1 MQRCVAASHQ
11 PRCKEDEDVAWGSHV
26 FDELQ
31 QPWDA
36 ALCCCEPSAAVQRG
50 RGRCKCSRSC
60 SSAGM
65 QRCITA
71 SNQPWCSAVED
82 FGWGLHM
89 FKELQQPWDVVLCC
103 CKQSAV
109 VQRGLC
115 TGFARLTS
123 CSSAGTQRCVT
134 ASDQPRCSNNEDVVQ
149 GLHVLEEPQQRWDAA
164 WCCCEP
170 SAAAQRGRGRCTCS
184 RSCSSPG
191 MQRCITASNQ
201 PRCSKNEDVA
211 QGLHMLEELQQPWDA
226 NIMSLQA
233 ISCGAKRTRTLL
245 VFNRLQQPWDA
256 ALRCCK
262 PSAIVQRVQGHR
274 TGCCTCWRSRSSA
287 GMRHCLTASDQLL
300 CNKDIAQGLHLFK
313 ELQQPWDATSC
324 HCK

>member
-149 GLHVLEEPQQRWDAA
+149 GLHVLEE
-164 WCCCEP
+164 
-170 SAAAQRGRGRCTCS
+170 
-184 RSCSSPG
+184 
-191 MQRCITASNQ
+191 
-201 PRCSKNEDVA
+201 
-211 QGLHMLEELQQPWDA
+211 
-226 NIMSLQA
+226 
-233 ISCGAKRTRTLL
+233 
-245 VFNRLQQPWDA
+245 LQQPWDA

-300 CNKDIAQGLHLFK
+300 CNKDIAQGLHVLE
-313 ELQQPWDATSC
+313 ELQQCWDAVLCCCTRSAVVQQGQGC
-324 HCK
+324 STGLALVQGAAAALGCNIMSLQVISYSATRTRPLYGTLHVLEELLHHWDAPLHCCK